1 MSLVGKA
8 ELPFRVT
15 NVRDNF
21 SKLKILIYGPS
32 GCGKTVLAGSI
43 CEVDAMNPAL
53 GIDIEGGMA
62 SLAAFGYENLTLTET
77 KTYSTGEDNFVKA
90 KNHIINHPTDF
101 ASCIIDSVT
110 ELQDLVLQEK
120 MRKMKKEEPDLNIW
134 GLTAATLGTAIRQIR
149 DLPINVIVTAL
160 EKEITNKDTGEVRYA
175 PSLSGKLAQAL
186 PGFFDIVGRMTTFR
200 DSEDKIRR
208 GIEFAGDDRILA
220 KDRTGALGETMVDP
234 TMTKIYSLIKEKHN
248 LER

>member
-1 MSLVGKA
+1 MSIA
-8 ELPFRVT
+8 RASLPFKVT
-15 NVRDNF
+15 NVKDNF

-43 CEVDAMNPAL
+43 CEVDALNPTL

-62 SLAAFGYENLTLTET
+62 SLAAFGYENLTLTAT
-77 KTYSTGEDNFVKA
+77 KTYSSGDDNFVKA
-90 KNHIINHPTDF
+90 KNFIVENPTEF
-101 ASCIIDSVT
+101 ASCIIDSMT

-134 GLTAATLGTAIRQIR
+134 GLTASTLGTAIRQIR
-149 DLPINVIVTAL
+149 DLPINVVVTAL

-175 PSLSGKLAQAL
+175 PNLSGKLASAL

-200 DSEDKIRR
+200 DSEGNIRR
-208 GIEFAGDDRILA
+208 GIEFAGDDRVLA

-234 TMTKIYSLIKEKHN
+234 TMSKIYSLITEKHN